1 MVICLKTEM
10 EGEDVV
16 GWTSLVDGNVKR
28 WIRGQRETLQV
39 CGSEVER
46 WEALERWFGI
56 VLGSEER
63 EGIRGLVTD
72 LKGSSEED

>member
-1 MVICLKTEM
+1 MI
-10 EGEDVV
+10 
-16 GWTSLVDGNVKR
+16 GWTSIVDGTVKR
-28 WIRGQRETLQV
+28 WVRGQRETLQV

-63 EGIRGLVTD
+63 EGIKGLVTD
-72 LKGSSEED
+72 LKRGREDD